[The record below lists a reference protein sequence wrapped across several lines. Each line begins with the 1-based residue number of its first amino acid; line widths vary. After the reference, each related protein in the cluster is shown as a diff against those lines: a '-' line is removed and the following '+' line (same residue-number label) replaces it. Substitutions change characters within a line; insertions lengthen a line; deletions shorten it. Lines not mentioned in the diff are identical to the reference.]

1 MRSRS
6 AKRGQAALLSGFAA
20 FAFFSLAWHF
30 AGGFGLSFSVGLA
43 AFMGAIVAV
52 TNWGLVRTLNARQR

>member
-1 MRSRS
+1 MRSPS
-6 AKRGQAALLSGFAA
+6 AKPAQAALLSGFAS

-43 AFMGAIVAV
+43 AFMGITVAV
-52 TNWGLVRTLNARQR
+52 THWGLWGSRKARQP